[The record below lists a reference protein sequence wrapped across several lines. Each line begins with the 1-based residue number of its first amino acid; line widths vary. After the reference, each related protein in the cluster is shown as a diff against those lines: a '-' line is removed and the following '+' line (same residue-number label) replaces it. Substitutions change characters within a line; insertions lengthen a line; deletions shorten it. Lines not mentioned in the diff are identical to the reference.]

1 MMSESFTL
9 EDMLEQFQRVKK
21 MGSMESILEMMPG
34 LAGQMGNQDIDTSA
48 MKTQEA
54 IILSM
59 TKKERQNHM
68 IIGPSR
74 RKRIA
79 KGSGT
84 SVAEVNRLIKQFE
97 KTRLAMKKLTKNK
110 GMQAKLMQQ
119 LGGGDFR
126 F

>member
-1 MMSESFTL
+1 MQSL
-9 EDMLEQFQRVKK
+9 
-21 MGSMESILEMMPG
+21 LEMMPG
-34 LAGQMGNQDIDTSA
+34 LAGQIDESQINTDGL
-48 MKTQEA
+48 KTQEA

-59 TKKERQNHM
+59 TKKERANHL

-97 KTRLAMKKLTKNK
+97 KTRLTMKKMTKNK
-110 GMQAKLMQQ
+110 GMQQKLMQQ
-119 LGGGDFR
+119 FGGNFPGM
-126 F
+126 